1 MQQQPG
7 GVMGLMFPIVL
18 FVLIFYFLIFR
29 PQKKKQQQHD
39 KMINSI
45 GRGDTVVTAGGFFG
59 KVSDILEDSYVIEVA
74 DGVKMRILKS
84 SISIRRD
91 GPDAG
96 AKAVDRPRKKRRKRR
111 PGEAG
116 DETGALET
124 GEAGATEGDVEVAAE
139 TTAVAESKGVTP
151 EENEALIDLT
161 GPMEEADPESQTPEA
176 TEEKKDE

>member
-1 MQQQPG
+1 MQQQG

-59 KVSDILEDSYVIEVA
+59 KVSDILEDSYLIEVA
-74 DGVKMRILKS
+74 DGVKVRILKS

-96 AKAVDRPRKKRRKRR
+96 AKAVDRPRKRRRKKR
-111 PGEAG
+111 PDEAG
-116 DETGALET
+116 GESSSL
-124 GEAGATEGDVEVAAE
+124 EAGENGMTEGDVEVAEE
-139 TTAVAESKGVTP
+139 TLDAAESKGVTP
-151 EENEALIDLT
+151 EENEALIESAGETVPESSL
-161 GPMEEADPESQTPEA
+161 EEAA
-176 TEEKKDE
+176 EEKKGE

>member
-1 MQQQPG
+1 
-7 GVMGLMFPIVL
+7 MGLMFPIVL

-59 KVSDILEDSYVIEVA
+59 KVSDILDDSYIIEVA

-84 SISIRRD
+84 SISIKRE

-111 PGEAG
+111 PGEEG
-116 DETGALET
+116 SGALE
-124 GEAGATEGDVEVAAE
+124 AGAAEGDAEAAE
-139 TTAVAESKGVTP
+139 ETTGIAESEGVTP
-151 EENEALIDLT
+151 EENEALIEPVESADET
-161 GPMEEADPESQTPEA
+161 APAPRAEDTAEA
-176 TEEKKDE
+176 KKDN

>member
-1 MQQQPG
+1 MQQQQG

-59 KVSDILEDSYVIEVA
+59 KVSDILEDSYIIEVA
-74 DGVKMRILKS
+74 DGVKVRILKS

-96 AKAVDRPRKKRRKRR
+96 AKAVDRPRKRRRKKR
-111 PGEAG
+111 P
-116 DETGALET
+116 DETGEESGALEN
-124 GEAGATEGDVEVAAE
+124 GATEGDVEVAEE
-139 TTAVAESKGVTP
+139 TVGAAESKGVTP
-151 EENEALIDLT
+151 EENEALIESAAAA
-161 GPMEEADPESQTPEA
+161 EETAPASQIEEA
-176 TEEKKDE
+176 TEEKKGE